1 MHSVT
6 SKQKTGIMKK
16 SIMYVMAII
25 TVSTFLLI
33 EVCKEEKMSDIAL
46 ANVEALAD
54 DELAD
59 NQYFC
64 YGVGKVTCP
73 YSGKQVAGYYIKRN
87 IK

>member
-1 MHSVT
+1 
-6 SKQKTGIMKK
+6 MKK

-33 EVCKEEKMSDIAL
+33 EVCKEEKMSDIVL

-54 DELAD
+54 NELAD
-59 NQYFC
+59 NQYYC

-73 YSGKQVAGYYIKRN
+73 YSGEQVAGYYIRRN
-87 IK
+87 IE

>member
-1 MHSVT
+1 
-6 SKQKTGIMKK
+6 MKK